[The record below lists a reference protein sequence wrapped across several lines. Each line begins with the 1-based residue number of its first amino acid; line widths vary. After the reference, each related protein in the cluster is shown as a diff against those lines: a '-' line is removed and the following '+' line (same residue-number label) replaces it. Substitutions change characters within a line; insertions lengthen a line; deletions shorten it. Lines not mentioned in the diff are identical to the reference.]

1 MHRPPSLTRYDGLLA
16 AMPVSVAGG
25 TAAGWW
31 LAIPL
36 LAGVG
41 IGSGVAAVMILLSI
55 SMTPSTSQQKDSI
68 QRDSYH
74 ECDD

>member
-16 AMPVSVAGG
+16 AMPASVAGG

-36 LAGVG
+36 LAGLGVG
-41 IGSGVAAVMILLSI
+41 AGVAAVMILVSI
-55 SMTPSTSQQKDSI
+55 AMTPTAGQKGSI
-68 QRDSYH
+68 RRSP
-74 ECDD
+74 

>member
-1 MHRPPSLTRYDGLLA
+1 MQRPPSLTRYDGLLA
-16 AMPVSVAGG
+16 AMPASVAGG

-41 IGSGVAAVMILLSI
+41 VGAGIAATIILLSI
-55 SMTPSTSQQKDSI
+55 ATAPTTGQKGSI
-68 QRDSYH
+68 HRGS
-74 ECDD
+74 